1 MFFKTFNPILH
12 GGRKGGGGG
21 VGHKVPALSFKDSYL
36 RNEYCYFNKNL
47 VPGGGG
53 GVFRS
58 GFAGYVPLASQNP
71 YPIIIYSV
79 TNYRPHLSHF

>member
-1 MFFKTFNPILH
+1 MFFKNFNPILH
-12 GGRKGGGGG
+12 GGAEGGGGSG
-21 VGHKVPALSFKDSYL
+21 AQSARVKFQRFLSSQQILLLQQKFGA
-36 RNEYCYFNKNL
+36 R
-47 VPGGGG
+47 GGG

>member
-53 GVFRS
+53 VYFGQVLLGMCRW
-58 GFAGYVPLASQNP
+58 PLRTP
-71 YPIIIYSV
+71 TP
-79 TNYRPHLSHF
+79 L